1 MRVVFDT
8 NILVL
13 NFIGTPASDI
23 IDAALSDFPE
33 EQLSFFYSEDTM
45 QEYHGVLTS
54 LAEERPAF
62 FFSHEIE
69 AFLGEIKRHGRPVY
83 PTEILDACS
92 HEPDNRF
99 LECAVAAQA
108 AYIVTVNTEHFPT
121 MYQLPNHKVIRTI
134 PPGQFQ
140 KILFGD

>member
-1 MRVVFDT
+1 MRIVFDT

-13 NFIGTPASDI
+13 NFIGRPATDI

-45 QEYHGVLTS
+45 QEYRGVLS
-54 LAEERPAF
+54 GLADDRPEF
-62 FFSHEIE
+62 FYLHEIE
-69 AFLGEIKRHGRPVY
+69 AFLDEIKRHGLLVHT
-83 PTEILDACS
+83 TETLAVCS

-99 LECAVAAQA
+99 LECAVAAKA
-108 AYIVTVNTEHFPT
+108 DYIVTVNMEHFPT
-121 MYQLPNHKVIRTI
+121 TYQLPDNKIIRTV

-140 KILFGD
+140 KILLGD